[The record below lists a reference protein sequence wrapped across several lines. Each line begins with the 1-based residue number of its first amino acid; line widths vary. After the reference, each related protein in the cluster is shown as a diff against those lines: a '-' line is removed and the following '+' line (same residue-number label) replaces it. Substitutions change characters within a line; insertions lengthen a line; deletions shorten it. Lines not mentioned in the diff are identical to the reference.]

1 MKQQLDQCISREDFE
16 NTCRELDLAK
26 SQIKFFKTQMQLFE
40 RKFLADMDHEMCK
53 DDAQN
58 LLEKR
63 DFVFM
68 PPAESGNKKAVNR
81 IDDSMN

>member
-1 MKQQLDQCISREDFE
+1 MK
-16 NTCRELDLAK
+16 
-26 SQIKFFKTQMQLFE
+26 LFE